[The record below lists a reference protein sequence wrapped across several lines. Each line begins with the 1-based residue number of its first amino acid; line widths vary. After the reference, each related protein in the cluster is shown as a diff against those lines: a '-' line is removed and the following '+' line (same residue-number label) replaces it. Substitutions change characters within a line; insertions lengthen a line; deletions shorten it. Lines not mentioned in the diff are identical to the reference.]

1 MAKKYTRSQWERLQ
15 SSLPEE
21 DRIPYDMS
29 PDKQTTQATS
39 FEQGTGRDSRRAT
52 TPSPRITDRAEY
64 RAGERGGFVEQTI
77 DSTGSVNP
85 IGPTQPVGPTGPVG
99 PTVSTGPIGPTTA
112 TTENGGPTSATN
124 PIGPTG
130 STGPITPAGPTSKGT
145 SAFDKFKDIL
155 RQYGMESLA
164 NDIIKY
170 KEDGLPTDELFIKL
184 RTESGAYKRRFAA
197 NEQRLAKGLRALSE
211 AEYLAKEDAY
221 QDVMRR
227 YGLPETYYT
236 KGELGRQ
243 EGFEKLIA
251 GDVSAAEL
259 EDRIG
264 VAYNRV
270 INAPSE
276 VRDMLKAYYPDITNG
291 DILAYTL
298 DPTKA
303 IEGIRRK
310 VTAAEIGAGAAQA
323 GLKTDVQR
331 AEELAR
337 FGITGQQART
347 GFQAV
352 AETLP
357 RGTQLASFY
366 KEAPLTQA
374 EAESEVFKTTGAVE
388 AKKKRERLVG
398 REIASFSG
406 SAGTT
411 QGALSRERA
420 GQF

>member
-1 MAKKYTRSQWERLQ
+1 MAKRTQRAVAQGAARKAEQDIIRGISGSE
-15 SSLPEE
+15 
-21 DRIPYDMS
+21 IP
-29 PDKQTTQATS
+29 T
-39 FEQGTGRDSRRAT
+39 
-52 TPSPRITDRAEY
+52 
-64 RAGERGGFVEQTI
+64 EQT
-77 DSTGSVNP
+77 VVEEV
-85 IGPTQPVGPTGPVG
+85 TQPATRARVKGIAGVTQTPTGQFFYTDTVAPVTFG
-99 PTVSTGPIGPTTA
+99 TPA
-112 TTENGGPTSATN
+112 FSA
-124 PIGPTG
+124 PTG
-130 STGPITPAGPTSKGT
+130 QGGTTTKTSTTGKGT
-145 SAFDKFKDIL
+145 SAFDKFRDIL

-164 NDIIKY
+164 DDIVKY
-170 KEDGLPTDELFIKL
+170 KEEGLPTDELFIKL

-264 VAYNRV
+264 IAQNRLN
-270 INAPSE
+270 NAPPE
-276 VRDMLKAYYPDITNG
+276 VMRLLSDYYG
-291 DILAYTL
+291 DIISKGDALAYVL
-298 DPTKA
+298 DPKNA
-303 IEGIRRK
+303 IDYIKRK

-337 FGITGQQART
+337 FGVTGERART
-347 GFQAV
+347 GFQTV

-357 RGTQLASFY
+357 RGAQLASIY
-366 KEAPLTQA
+366 KEEPYTQA

>member
-1 MAKKYTRSQWERLQ
+1 MAKTRTQRAVAQGVAKQAEQDIIRGISGSE
-15 SSLPEE
+15 
-21 DRIPYDMS
+21 IP
-29 PDKQTTQATS
+29 T
-39 FEQGTGRDSRRAT
+39 
-52 TPSPRITDRAEY
+52 
-64 RAGERGGFVEQTI
+64 EQT
-77 DSTGSVNP
+77 VVEEV
-85 IGPTQPVGPTGPVG
+85 TQPATRARVKGIAGVTQTPTGQFFYTDTAVPVAFGTPAFSTPTGQGGGAGGGSGSGSNAATGPVG
-99 PTVSTGPIGPTTA
+99 PVVT
-112 TTENGGPTSATN
+112 
-124 PIGPTG
+124 
-130 STGPITPAGPTSKGT
+130 TSKGT

-197 NEQRLAKGLRALSE
+197 NEQRIAKGLRALSE

-331 AEELAR
+331 AEELVR

>member
-1 MAKKYTRSQWERLQ
+1 MAKRTQRAVAQGVAKQAEQDIIRGI
-15 SSLPEE
+15 SSSE
-21 DRIPYDMS
+21 IP
-29 PDKQTTQATS
+29 T
-39 FEQGTGRDSRRAT
+39 
-52 TPSPRITDRAEY
+52 
-64 RAGERGGFVEQTI
+64 EQT
-77 DSTGSVNP
+77 VVEEV
-85 IGPTQPVGPTGPVG
+85 TQPPTRTRVEGIAGVTQTPTGQFFYTDTAAPVAFG
-99 PTVSTGPIGPTTA
+99 TPA
-112 TTENGGPTSATN
+112 FSA
-124 PIGPTG
+124 PTG
-130 STGPITPAGPTSKGT
+130 QGGTTTKTSTTGKGT
-145 SAFDKFKDIL
+145 SAFDKFRDIL

-164 NDIIKY
+164 DDIVKY
-170 KEDGLPTDELFIKL
+170 KEEGLPTDELFIKL

-264 VAYNRV
+264 IAQNRLN
-270 INAPSE
+270 NAPPE
-276 VRDMLKAYYPDITNG
+276 VMRLLSDYYG
-291 DILAYTL
+291 DIISKGDALAYVL
-298 DPTKA
+298 DPKNA
-303 IEGIRRK
+303 IDYIKRK

-337 FGITGQQART
+337 FGVTGERART
-347 GFQAV
+347 GFQTV

-357 RGTQLASFY
+357 RGAQLASIY
-366 KEAPLTQA
+366 KEEPYTQA

-388 AKKKRERLVG
+388 AKKRRERLVG